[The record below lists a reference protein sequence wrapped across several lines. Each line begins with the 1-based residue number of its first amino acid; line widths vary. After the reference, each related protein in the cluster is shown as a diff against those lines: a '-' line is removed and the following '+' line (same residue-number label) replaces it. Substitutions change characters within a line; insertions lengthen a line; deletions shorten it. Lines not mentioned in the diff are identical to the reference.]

1 MISVGQIT
9 NAGGAASYYTEEQD
23 RLEYYQGEKSPSEWK
38 GAGAKISGIE
48 GEQVTR
54 EGMEAMLSGKVREI
68 GESGF
73 IEERQLG
80 RTRVDKETGEKKLEH
95 RAGWDF
101 TFSAPKSVSIEAEVF
116 GRSDV
121 LDAHRE
127 AVDKA
132 MGYLERHAQAR
143 IDGKTE
149 NTGNLTYA
157 QFEHAT
163 TRAGDPQAHTHVVVT
178 NLTYG
183 ENGKAY
189 SLESKGMYEARHAA
203 DNVYK
208 NELARSLQEKGY
220 QVEWNNTGDFEIKG
234 YAREQIEAFSKR
246 SEEIK
251 EELAERGVTKAE
263 ASAQERQIAALD
275 SRQAK
280 NHPESREAH
289 QERWLKEADE
299 IGIKPA
305 ERSQEGGE
313 KANGKEAARE
323 AVGKAMSHITEREA
337 AFKESELYKEAARF
351 SQGGASL
358 EELDRAVRDAKA
370 SGGLVDRGDG
380 KFTTREMTTLEDGVG
395 KRIEEGKGAHQRVM
409 DKTEFERALKDFEAR
424 KSKEKGQSFK
434 LSEEQRG
441 AAGMILTGNDRFQGV
456 QGLAGT
462 GKTTMLE
469 FVREAAEK
477 KGWEVKGFSNGAAQA
492 QKLQEE
498 SGIGSQTTRSFLN
511 ERRSGAQAARKDAE
525 LARGALATYEG
536 RTVSARKLEKI
547 AADPATKK
555 EWDSKGR
562 VYLRAKDGRV
572 YQPALHSGKRSIE
585 SRNLNHA
592 GLTKTRYV
600 IGEKGVFKQGGT
612 LKSELAGKINDRI
625 QAGIRRD
632 YHKGLD
638 RVRADVAKS
647 GGRAGAGAQLRAIG
661 HGFQRALRSDL
672 TRSALRKHE
681 NWRKAGVIESVAVR
695 ATAWI
700 QQTRERAELV
710 KDLKGQAGLMD
721 KADGARKVLHIH
733 DEASQSGVKEFTDV
747 MSKTER
753 EGARTVFLGDRNQHQ
768 AVEAGKAFEQAQRH
782 LPMNELTDIRR
793 QKTEEAKGIVKDV
806 LEGRHGE
813 AMARPAIE
821 VRGEQDKVREKWE
834 GRELSEK
841 DRQTMRAEM
850 RGAARADNQR
860 VVERIAKDYAALPQR
875 ERGKTA
881 ILTST
886 NVDRRAVNDAVRE
899 QLKAKGEL
907 GRGKEFA
914 VLEKKDMTGAERRAA
929 AYERGDVVK
938 FTSEYR
944 ALNVEKGAEG
954 RVVGKDDRTNRVSVE
969 LDGGR
974 VVQMRG
980 DLKGVEA
987 SREVKREFAEGDK
1000 IAFSKN
1006 DRETGFKNG
1015 HQGKVLEIREK
1026 SLVVEMNG
1034 ERRTVD
1040 LEKYRNIDHGYAMTS
1055 MKAQGQTV
1063 DRAMIHH
1070 NTESGRHGDRETYV
1084 NVTRARMEV
1093 KVYTQDV
1100 EKAKRQAGFKMDK
1113 ETARPEREET
1123 RQERKEERR
1132 GAERETP
1139 ERNQVDKETTKS
1151 VKSRA
1156 GKEKEDELEFGA
1168 GR

>member
-1 MISVGQIT
+1 M
-9 NAGGAASYYTEEQD
+9 
-23 RLEYYQGEKSPSEWK
+23 
-38 GAGAKISGIE
+38 
-48 GEQVTR
+48 
-54 EGMEAMLSGKVREI
+54 
-68 GESGF
+68 
-73 IEERQLG
+73 
-80 RTRVDKETGEKKLEH
+80 
-95 RAGWDF
+95 
-101 TFSAPKSVSIEAEVF
+101 
-116 GRSDV
+116 
-121 LDAHRE
+121 
-127 AVDKA
+127 
-132 MGYLERHAQAR
+132 AR
-143 IDGKTE
+143 I
-149 NTGNLTYA
+149 
-157 QFEHAT
+157 
-163 TRAGDPQAHTHVVVT
+163 
-178 NLTYG
+178 
-183 ENGKAY
+183 
-189 SLESKGMYEARHAA
+189 
-203 DNVYK
+203 
-208 NELARSLQEKGY
+208 LQEKGY
-220 QVEWNNTGDFEIKG
+220 QVEWNNKGDFEIKG

-263 ASAQERQIAALD
+263 ASARERQIAALD

-280 NHPESREAH
+280 NHHESREAH

-305 ERSQEGGE
+305 ERAQEGGG

-380 KFTTREMTTLEDGVG
+380 KFTTREMITLEDGVG
-395 KRIEEGKGAHQRVM
+395 KRVEEGKGAHQRVM
-409 DKTEFERALKDFEAR
+409 DKTEFERAIKDFEAR
-424 KSKEKGQSFK
+424 KSKETGQSFK

-562 VYLRAKDGRV
+562 MYLRAKDGRV

-632 YHKGLD
+632 YHKGMD
-638 RVRADVAKS
+638 RVRRDVAKS
-647 GGRAGAGAQLRAIG
+647 GGRAGVGARLRAIG

-672 TRSALRKHE
+672 TRSSLRKHE
-681 NWRKAGVIESVAVR
+681 NWRKAGAIESVAVR
-695 ATAWI
+695 ATAWV
-700 QQTRERAELV
+700 QQTRERVELV
-710 KDLKGQAGLMD
+710 KELKDQAGSLD

-733 DEASQSGVKEFTDV
+733 DEASQSGLKEFTDV
-747 MSKTER
+747 MSRTER

-768 AVEAGKAFEQAQRH
+768 SVEAGKAFEQAQKH

-813 AMARPAIE
+813 ALARPAVEI
-821 VRGEQDKVREKWE
+821 RGEQDKAREKWE

-841 DRQTMRAEM
+841 DRQAMRAEM

-860 VVERIAKDYAALPQR
+860 VMERIAKDYAALSQG

-886 NVDRRAVNDAVRE
+886 NADRRSINDAVRE

-914 VLEKKDMTGAERRAA
+914 VLEKKDMGEAERRAS

-938 FTSEYR
+938 FTSAHR

-954 RVVGKDDRTNRVSVE
+954 RIVGKDDRANRVSVE
-969 LDGGR
+969 LDGRR

-1000 IAFSKN
+1000 ITFSKN

-1015 HQGKVLEIREK
+1015 DQGKVLEIRDK

-1055 MKAQGQTV
+1055 IKAQGQTV

-1084 NVTRARMEV
+1084 NVTRARMGV

-1113 ETARPEREET
+1113 ETARPEREDP

-1132 GAERETP
+1132 SVEREAP
-1139 ERNQVDKETTKS
+1139 ERKQAEKEATGSGKS
-1151 VKSRA
+1151 KA

>member
-1 MISVGQIT
+1 MISVGQIS

-48 GEQVTR
+48 GEEVTR

-80 RTRVDKETGEKKLEH
+80 RIRADQETGEKKLEH

-121 LDAHRE
+121 LDAHRQ

-220 QVEWNNTGDFEIKG
+220 QIEWNNKGDFEIKG

-305 ERSQEGGE
+305 ERAQEGGE
-313 KANGKEAARE
+313 KANGEEAARE

-351 SQGGASL
+351 SQGRASL

-380 KFTTREMTTLEDGVG
+380 KFTTREMITLEDGVG
-395 KRIEEGKGAHQRVM
+395 KRIEEGKGAHQQVM
-409 DKTEFERALKDFEAR
+409 DKAEFDRALKDFETR
-424 KSKEKGQSFK
+424 KSKETGQSFK

-477 KGWEVKGFSNGAAQA
+477 KGWEVKGFSTGAAQA

-536 RTVSARKLEKI
+536 RTASARKLEKI

-562 VYLRAKDGRV
+562 MYLRAKDGRV

-638 RVRADVAKS
+638 RVRRDVAKS
-647 GGRAGAGAQLRAIG
+647 GGRARVGAQLRAIG
-661 HGFQRALRSDL
+661 HDFQRALRSNL
-672 TRSALRKHE
+672 TRSSLRKHE
-681 NWRKAGVIESVAVR
+681 NWRKAGAIESVAVR
-695 ATAWI
+695 ATAWV
-700 QQTRERAELV
+700 QQTRERADLV
-710 KDLKGQAGLMD
+710 NDLKGQAGLMD
-721 KADGARKVLHIH
+721 KADGERKVLHIH
-733 DEASQSGVKEFTDV
+733 DEASQSGLKEFTEV

-768 AVEAGKAFEQAQRH
+768 AVEAGKAFEQAQKH
-782 LPMNELTDIRR
+782 LPMSELIDIRR
-793 QKTEEAKGIVKDV
+793 QKTEEAKGIVRDV

-813 AMARPAIE
+813 ALARSAVEI
-821 VRGEQDKVREKWE
+821 RGEQDKVREKWE
-834 GRELSEK
+834 GKTLSDR

-850 RGAARADNQR
+850 RGAARADNQL
-860 VVERIAKDYAALPQR
+860 VIDRIAKDYAALSQG

-886 NVDRRAVNDAVRE
+886 NDDRRGINDAVRDE
-899 QLKAKGEL
+899 LKAKGEL

-914 VLEKKDMTGAERRAA
+914 VLEKKDMSEAERRAA
-929 AYERGDVVK
+929 AYDRGDVVK
-938 FTSEYR
+938 FTSAHR
-944 ALNVEKGAEG
+944 ALDVEKGAEG

-969 LDGGR
+969 LGDGR

-987 SREVKREFAEGDK
+987 SREVRREFAKGDK
-1000 IAFSKN
+1000 IAFGKN
-1006 DRETGFKNG
+1006 DRESGFKNG
-1015 HQGKVLEIREK
+1015 DQGKILEIRDK

-1055 MKAQGQTV
+1055 VKAQGQTV
-1063 DRAMIHH
+1063 DGVMIHH
-1070 NTESGRHGDRETYV
+1070 NTESGRHGDRETMT
-1084 NVTRARMEV
+1084 NLTRTRMKV
-1093 KVYTQDV
+1093 KVYTQNIK
-1100 EKAKRQAGFKMDK
+1100 KAMRQAGFRMDK
-1113 ETARPEREET
+1113 ETARPEREER
-1123 RQERKEERR
+1123 RQERKGERR
-1132 GAERETP
+1132 SGEREAP
-1139 ERNQVDKETTKS
+1139 ERKQAGKGSTGSGKS
-1151 VKSRA
+1151 KA

>member
-38 GAGAKISGIE
+38 GAGAKISGID
-48 GEQVTR
+48 GEEVTR

-80 RTRVDKETGEKKLEH
+80 RIRADQETGEKKLEH

-121 LDAHRE
+121 LVAHRE

-163 TRAGDPQAHTHVVVT
+163 TRAGDPQAHTHVVVA

-305 ERSQEGGE
+305 ERAQEGGE

-370 SGGLVDRGDG
+370 SGGLMDRGDG
-380 KFTTREMTTLEDGVG
+380 KFTTREMTTLENGVG

-409 DKTEFERALKDFEAR
+409 DKAEFERALKDFEAR

-647 GGRAGAGAQLRAIG
+647 GGRAGPG
-661 HGFQRALRSDL
+661 RSC
-672 TRSALRKHE
+672 
-681 NWRKAGVIESVAVR
+681 GPSV
-695 ATAWI
+695 TA
-700 QQTRERAELV
+700 
-710 KDLKGQAGLMD
+710 
-721 KADGARKVLHIH
+721 
-733 DEASQSGVKEFTDV
+733 S
-747 MSKTER
+747 
-753 EGARTVFLGDRNQHQ
+753 
-768 AVEAGKAFEQAQRH
+768 
-782 LPMNELTDIRR
+782 
-793 QKTEEAKGIVKDV
+793 
-806 LEGRHGE
+806 
-813 AMARPAIE
+813 
-821 VRGEQDKVREKWE
+821 
-834 GRELSEK
+834 
-841 DRQTMRAEM
+841 
-850 RGAARADNQR
+850 
-860 VVERIAKDYAALPQR
+860 
-875 ERGKTA
+875 
-881 ILTST
+881 
-886 NVDRRAVNDAVRE
+886 
-899 QLKAKGEL
+899 
-907 GRGKEFA
+907 
-914 VLEKKDMTGAERRAA
+914 
-929 AYERGDVVK
+929 
-938 FTSEYR
+938 
-944 ALNVEKGAEG
+944 
-954 RVVGKDDRTNRVSVE
+954 
-969 LDGGR
+969 
-974 VVQMRG
+974 
-980 DLKGVEA
+980 
-987 SREVKREFAEGDK
+987 
-1000 IAFSKN
+1000 
-1006 DRETGFKNG
+1006 
-1015 HQGKVLEIREK
+1015 
-1026 SLVVEMNG
+1026 
-1034 ERRTVD
+1034 
-1040 LEKYRNIDHGYAMTS
+1040 
-1055 MKAQGQTV
+1055 
-1063 DRAMIHH
+1063 
-1070 NTESGRHGDRETYV
+1070 SGRC
-1084 NVTRARMEV
+1084 
-1093 KVYTQDV
+1093 
-1100 EKAKRQAGFKMDK
+1100 
-1113 ETARPEREET
+1113 
-1123 RQERKEERR
+1123 
-1132 GAERETP
+1132 
-1139 ERNQVDKETTKS
+1139 
-1151 VKSRA
+1151 
-1156 GKEKEDELEFGA
+1156 
-1168 GR
+1168 GRT